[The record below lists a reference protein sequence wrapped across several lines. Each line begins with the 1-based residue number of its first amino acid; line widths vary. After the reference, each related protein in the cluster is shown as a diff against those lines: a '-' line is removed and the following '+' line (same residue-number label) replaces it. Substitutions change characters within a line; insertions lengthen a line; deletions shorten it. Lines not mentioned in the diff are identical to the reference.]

1 MSDWYQYAKDF
12 AGPGATFI
20 AAATAA
26 VITWKFNRAQRDIA
40 QSQRDIA
47 FDRLKYD
54 LFERRYE
61 LNDMVRRLFES
72 LGKCT
77 DPANDADMNMMR
89 LRIRTEPR
97 YFFPQNVAEK
107 FREFERVVQQY
118 LQAQVTRDQYG
129 EQEPERREWAIKMN
143 EASMELLDLLEK
155 IHQAM
160 GHELAFSQLTARR
173 A

>member
-1 MSDWYQYAKDF
+1 MSDLYHVAKDF
-12 AGPGATFI
+12 AGPVATII
-20 AAATAA
+20 AASVAA

-61 LNDMVRRLFES
+61 VNDMVRRLFER

-77 DPANDADMNMMR
+77 DPTNDPDMDMMR

-97 YFFPQNVAEK
+97 YFFPADVAEK
-107 FREFERVVQQY
+107 FEEFERVVQQY
-118 LQAQVTRDQYG
+118 FQAQLTRDQYG
-129 EQEPERREWAIKMN
+129 QLEPERREYALKMN
-143 EASMELLDLLEK
+143 AALMKLLELLDE
-155 IHQAM
+155 IHEAM
-160 GHELAFSQLTARR
+160 GDELAFSQLTTRR